1 MNWQFVMECLGVIAL
16 CELAA
21 LLPAYLLWRVEGSRT
36 CDVTMTL
43 KDVAEYAAH
52 FSATQELPSPQSSTE
67 GTRTSS
73 DIPPRLLS
81 RLANYWRSGPWRRAC
96 AALMEFN

>member
-1 MNWQFVMECLGVIAL
+1 MHWQTLLELAGYIAL
-16 CELAA
+16 TEIIY
-21 LLPAYLLWRVEGSRT
+21 LPLTWWLWKERIQP

-52 FSATQELPSPQSSTE
+52 FSATQELPSPQSSTA

-73 DIPPRLLS
+73 DIPPRLPS